1 MCLCACER
9 KRETERDARSAE
21 GKGAGGW
28 KERMKGRKGGRGGE
42 RKGIVITN
50 TLRTLMPKKKTDGRR
65 RGTCPL
71 AMLSKR

>member
-1 MCLCACER
+1 
-9 KRETERDARSAE
+9 
-21 GKGAGGW
+21 
-28 KERMKGRKGGRGGE
+28 MKGRKGVRGGE